1 MIVIAALVF
10 GGLLGWRTARQRGG
24 QSKDQLHYAAAFG
37 IAFAVLGMMVTIF
50 IDRLT

>member
-24 QSKDQLHYAAAFG
+24 QPKDQWHYAAAYG
-37 IAFAVLGMMVTIF
+37 IAFAVLGMMVTIA